1 MPTWLSTCR
10 IFFWWAASSDWALCR
25 NRTTINTQGSP
36 PLMDE
41 FSSYCCFN
49 PVEHFWTANDFTF
62 NATRTAWVLDL
73 SPTVAEPCFT
83 ASMAYSIWWMRP
95 WNRNKNRMDYV
106 WTFTTVSREPAKDRL
121 QYTATYLWAPYCHV
135 VVVLI
140 AKLWI
145 KTKTEFK
152 SHFYINIT
160 NKIIHV
166 SYVIVLHHLWFSS
179 VTFFLLGS

>member
-25 NRTTINTQGSP
+25 NRKTINTQD
-36 PLMDE
+36 LHVWWM
-41 FSSYCCFN
+41 SSAHMVVLIPY
-49 PVEHFWTANDFTF
+49 TMNDFTF

-83 ASMAYSIWWMRP
+83 ASMAYSIWWIRP
-95 WNRNKNRMDYV
+95 WNRNTNRMNYV
-106 WTFTTVSREPAKDRL
+106 WTFTTFSRDPVKDFK
-121 QYTATYLWAPYCHV
+121 YTATYLWAPYCHV

-145 KTKTEFK
+145 KTKTE
-152 SHFYINIT
+152 SQTHCHINIILT
-160 NKIIHV
+160 KMIHV
-166 SYVIVLHHLWFSS
+166 SYGIVLHHLRFSS
-179 VTFFLLGS
+179 VTFFS